1 MDLLRDI
8 VRQYGLKLVAVGV
21 FVLAAVKYC
30 RLNDAFDLNQHLE
43 MVVFAFGG
51 LVAFIASDEWS
62 DWTGRYGLTRQRWIM
77 LPPWFVRGIGG
88 IVLVYFTVALYRL

>member
-62 DWTGRYGLTRQRWIM
+62 DWTGHYGLTRQHWLRM
-77 LPPWFVRGIGG
+77 PPWFIRVIGG
-88 IVLVYFTVALYRL
+88 IVLVHFTVALYRL